1 MTAHQEFFLL
11 NFKVTTIVWLVIIV
25 GTLYEIYY
33 AQLIDVDMKLL
44 FICLKSQ
51 KNLFY
56 EFKETFNFN
65 KEFTRKKF
73 QIKWSNRNVF
83 MFKHSFRFDMLSACM
98 LKLVMG
104 QASKFRARAERKP
117 EVWSL
122 THPIDGSSLQNPS
135 SSSPSRCRARAKP
148 GPSLRLDPSLVQVH
162 SISI

>member
-1 MTAHQEFFLL
+1 MSRWVRAHQEFFLL
-11 NFKVTTIVWLVIIV
+11 NFKVTTIVWLLIIV
-25 GTLYEIYY
+25 GTLHEITY

-56 EFKETFNFN
+56 EFIETFNFN

-117 EVWSL
+117 EVWGL
-122 THPIDGSSLQNPS
+122 THPIDGSSLKNPS
-135 SSSPSRCRARAKP
+135 LSSPSRCWARAEP
-148 GPSLRLDPSLVQVH
+148 RPSLTLDPSLAKVV
-162 SISI
+162 